1 MSGGACR
8 AASVNSSRRAELH
21 CLIFL
26 KPLHLRDEYFE
37 KTNSIFIAFFVFVK
51 YWNFYECRTHT
62 VHLKT

>member
-26 KPLHLRDEYFE
+26 KPLHLHGEYLE
-37 KTNSIFIAFFVFVK
+37 KTNSIFIALLICVREVP
-51 YWNFYECRTHT
+51 E
-62 VHLKT
+62 LL